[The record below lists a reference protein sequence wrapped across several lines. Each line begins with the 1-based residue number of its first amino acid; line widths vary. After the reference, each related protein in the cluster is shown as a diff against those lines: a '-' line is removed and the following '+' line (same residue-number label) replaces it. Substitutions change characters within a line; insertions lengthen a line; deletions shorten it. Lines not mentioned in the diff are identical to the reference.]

1 MTVLARIPRHS
12 PVVAARP
19 DQPPTAVTSRERRAI
34 VSACAVALAAML
46 PAPARAQAT
55 NWPSR
60 PTRIMVG
67 ASPGGGTDVIAR
79 MLAEKF
85 AEGLK
90 QPFVV
95 ENRPGASNTIAADVT
110 AKAPP
115 DGYTLLVGTNT
126 AASIAP
132 HLIRLAYDP
141 LKDLDP
147 VGLIVLVPNVLV
159 VSQSVPANNVSEL
172 LGLIRSKPGT
182 FQYASSGVG
191 STQHI
196 AGAAFVAQTGVS
208 AVHVPYKGSA
218 QAHVDLISGQ
228 VQMMFDTSSSITP
241 QVKTGRVRPLAVM
254 TARRSAELPDVPT
267 LEEAGVKG
275 LEMSTWYGMFVT
287 GGTPPSIR
295 NALTTELRRVV
306 ALPDVAKKLRDL
318 GGDPGAMT
326 QAEFAAFNRS
336 EFERY
341 GKLLKEANIK
351 LDQ

>member
-1 MTVLARIPRHS
+1 MTILQRRRLIAATAAMPAAGLAAGFTGRAFAQTQAWP
-12 PVVAARP
+12 ARP
-19 DQPPTAVTSRERRAI
+19 VRF
-34 VSACAVALAAML
+34 
-46 PAPARAQAT
+46 
-55 NWPSR
+55 
-60 PTRIMVG
+60 MVG

-85 AEGLK
+85 AEDLK

-110 AKAPP
+110 AKAPA
-115 DGYTLLVGTNT
+115 DGHTVLVGTNT

-132 HLIRLAYDP
+132 HLIRLGYDP

-147 VGLIVLVPNVLV
+147 VGLVVMVPNVLV
-159 VSQSVPANNVSEL
+159 VSQSVAATSVAEL
-172 LGLIRSKPGT
+172 LALMKARPGT

-196 AGAAFVAQTGVS
+196 AGAAFVAQTGTE
-208 AVHVPYKGSA
+208 AAHVPYKGSA

-241 QVKTGRVRPLAVM
+241 QIRAGRVRPLAVM
-254 TARRSAELPDVPT
+254 TSRRSAELPDVPT
-267 LEEAGVKG
+267 LDEAGVKG

-287 GGTPPSIR
+287 GGTAPAIR
-295 NALTTELRRVV
+295 DALATELRRVL
-306 ALPDVAKKLRDL
+306 ALPDVARKLREL
-318 GGDPGAMT
+318 GGEPGTLT

-336 EFERY
+336 EFDRY
-341 GKLLKEANIK
+341 GKLLKEANIR

>member
-1 MTVLARIPRHS
+1 MLWLIRVRRLFQTVGREALILWYALRHPGTPAAIKLATVLMALYLFSPLDIIP
-12 PVVAARP
+12 
-19 DQPPTAVTSRERRAI
+19 DFAVLFGWADD
-34 VSACAVALAAML
+34 LML
-46 PAPARAQAT
+46 
-55 NWPSR
+55 
-60 PTRIMVG
+60 
-67 ASPGGGTDVIAR
+67 
-79 MLAEKF
+79 
-85 AEGLK
+85 
-90 QPFVV
+90 
-95 ENRPGASNTIAADVT
+95 
-110 AKAPP
+110 
-115 DGYTLLVGTNT
+115 LLVGTNT